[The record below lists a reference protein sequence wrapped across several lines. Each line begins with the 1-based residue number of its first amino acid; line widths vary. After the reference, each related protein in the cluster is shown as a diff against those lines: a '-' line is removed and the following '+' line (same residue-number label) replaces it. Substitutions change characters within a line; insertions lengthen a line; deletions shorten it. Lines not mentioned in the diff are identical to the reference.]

1 MSRRRGARVVLI
13 SVLLA
18 AGLAQAQETTSS
30 SVLQGVYT
38 EAQAKRG
45 AEGYAQSCA
54 SCHGQTLGGV
64 GEAPALEGLQFVS
77 DFNGLTLGELF
88 DRIRTT
94 MPQSAP
100 GSLSRTQYA
109 DILAF
114 ILKSNGYPAGS
125 KELDHRSEYLAV
137 IRFEA
142 PP

>member
-1 MSRRRGARVVLI
+1 MSQRSGAWAACI
-13 SVLLA
+13 SALLA
-18 AGLAQAQETTSS
+18 AGFVQAQDTTSS
-30 SVLQGVYT
+30 VLNGVYT

-45 AEGYAQSCA
+45 ADGYAQSCA

-77 DFNGLTLGELF
+77 DFNGLSLGDLF

-94 MPQSAP
+94 MPQSSP

-109 DILAF
+109 DIVAF

-125 KELDHRSEYLAV
+125 KELDHRSEYLAI

-142 PP
+142 PR

>member
-1 MSRRRGARVVLI
+1 LSRRSRARAALI
-13 SVLLA
+13 LLLA
-18 AGLAQAQETTSS
+18 AALAQAQDTTSS
-30 SVLQGVYT
+30 VLNGVYT
-38 EAQAKRG
+38 DAQAKRG
-45 AEGYAQSCA
+45 ADGYAQSCA

-77 DFNGLTLGELF
+77 DFNGLTLGDLF

-94 MPQSAP
+94 MPQTAP

-142 PP
+142 PH

>member
-1 MSRRRGARVVLI
+1 LSQRSAAWTVLI
-13 SVLLA
+13 SALLA
-18 AGLAQAQETTSS
+18 AGFVQAQDTTG
-30 SVLQGVYT
+30 SVLNGVYT

-45 AEGYAQSCA
+45 ADGYAQSCA
-54 SCHGQTLGGV
+54 SCHGHALGGV

-77 DFNGLTLGELF
+77 DFNGLSVGELF

-125 KELDHRSEYLAV
+125 KELDHRSEYLAI

-142 PP
+142 PR